1 MTKVLAA
8 SEKMKCYKCKSLDLF
23 SSSDMHFGKSTM
35 LVHTPFSLTIHSP
48 EVTRFIWKVLY
59 HKDIIKMRNWHSDYD
74 VQGEIKCLCRNQN
87 CAGSYI
93 SLYPE

>member
-23 SSSDMHFGKSTM
+23 RSSDMHFGKSTM

-48 EVTRFIWKVLY
+48 KVTYERYYTIKILLRWEI
-59 HKDIIKMRNWHSDYD
+59 DIN
-74 VQGEIKCLCRNQN
+74 VQGEIKRLCRNQN

-93 SLYPE
+93 SFYPE